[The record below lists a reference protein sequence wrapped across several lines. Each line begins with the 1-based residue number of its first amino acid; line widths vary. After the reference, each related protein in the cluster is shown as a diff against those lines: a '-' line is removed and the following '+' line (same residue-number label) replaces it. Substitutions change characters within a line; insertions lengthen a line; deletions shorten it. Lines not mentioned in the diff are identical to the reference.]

1 MSPRSL
7 GLALALAAAPLS
19 LSLVA
24 LPLTARAA
32 APQVKT
38 QAPGYYRLMLGD
50 FEVTALNDTILTLPM
65 DKLMTNTT
73 PAKVAAALA
82 RNHQPSPTPTSVNA
96 FLVNTGAQLILVDT
110 GLNGLAGPQAPSH
123 LLANLK
129 AAGYTPDQVDAV
141 LITHMHGDH
150 IGGLMTDGH
159 PTFPN
164 ATIYVDAAEKGYW
177 LNPEAEAKAPADKRG
192 GFTTAHKLLDAY
204 AAAGKLKTFD
214 GVTSLFPGI
223 TALPAHGHTPG
234 HTVYAAESK
243 GQKILFWGDLMHVA
257 AVQFDTPATT
267 VQFDS
272 DSPAAAKERA
282 RIFAE
287 AAKDG
292 YWVAAAHISFPGI
305 GHIRPKDATDGK
317 ADPRSYVWE
326 PAQYS
331 LGE

>member
-19 LSLVA
+19 LSLVT
-24 LPLTARAA
+24 LPSTARAA

-50 FEVTALNDTILTLPM
+50 FEITALNDTILTLPM
-65 DKLMTNTT
+65 DKLMTNTM

-96 FLVNTGAQLILVDT
+96 FLINTGAQLILVDT

-141 LITHMHGDH
+141 LITHMHADH
-150 IGGLMTDGH
+150 IGGLMTDGQM
-159 PTFPN
+159 TFPN
-164 ATIYVDAAEKGYW
+164 ATLYVDAAEKGHW
-177 LNPEAEAKAPADKRG
+177 LNAEAEAKAPADKRG

-223 TALPAHGHTPG
+223 TAIPAHGHTPG

-272 DSPAAAKERA
+272 DSPAAYKERA
-282 RIFAE
+282 KIFAE

-317 ADPRSYVWE
+317 ADPKSYVWE

>member
-1 MSPRSL
+1 MSLRSL
-7 GLALALAAAPLS
+7 SLALALAAAPLS

-24 LPLTARAA
+24 LPSTTRAA

-50 FEVTALNDTILTLPM
+50 FEITALNDTVATLPI
-65 DKLMTNTT
+65 DTLMTNTT
-73 PAKVAAALA
+73 PEKVRAALA

-96 FLVNTGAQLILVDT
+96 FLINTGSQLILVDT
-110 GLNGLAGPQAPSH
+110 GANGLLGPKAPSN

-150 IGGLMTDGH
+150 IGGLTTDGH
-159 PTFPN
+159 MNFPN
-164 ATIYVDAAEKGYW
+164 ATVYVDAAEKGHW
-177 LNPEAEAKAPADKRG
+177 LSAEAEAKAPADKRG
-192 GFTTAHKLLDAY
+192 GFAAAHKLLDVY

-234 HTVYAAESK
+234 HTTYAAESK
-243 GQKILFWGDLMHVA
+243 GQKMVFWGDLMHVA

-267 VQFDS
+267 IQFDS
-272 DSPAAAKERA
+272 DSPAAYQQRAKA
-282 RIFAE
+282 YAE

-292 YWVAAAHISFPGI
+292 YWVAAAHLSFPGI
-305 GHIRPKDATDGK
+305 GHVRPKDATDGK
-317 ADPRSYVWE
+317 ADPKSYVWE